1 MVIKSFAPQSQNRKA
16 QRMAIVSTQCIPEKK
31 PSYVLF
37 YTEQRSCQVKGR
49 RREREEVEEKKEE
62 TEREKDLYL

>member
-16 QRMAIVSTQCIPEKK
+16 QRMAIVSTQGIPEKE
-31 PSYVLF
+31 SYVLS

-49 RREREEVEEKKEE
+49 RREREEVVEKKEE
-62 TEREKDLYL
+62 TERERDLYL